1 MEAHRYPLVMLMVA
15 AAALPAPAQADSV
28 TPKAS
33 IEDRVT
39 ALEDELRASR
49 ALIQEQRDII
59 QKQNEKQDIDVSQGT
74 PLDPFLQSVNIGGH
88 IAASY
93 GYSFNNPGVNAG
105 ANTLCSFQ
113 CNHNELSL
121 DAAKLEIG
129 RPASEPGKV
138 GFQFD
143 LLFGQNANIQ
153 AGLAPSVD
161 SNSTPTGV
169 SSDQEIF
176 LQQAYASY
184 NANGIELK
192 LGKFETLLGYELFD
206 TDANANIT
214 QGVLFTFAIPAFH
227 TGLLTGGA
235 FSEELTWNAGFVNGF
250 NNTRESG
257 DAKAFMGRLGYARG
271 PALVALSSFIGT
283 LGETRLSSTGQTV
296 GDNSRDTQIYDLI
309 LEYKPSDR
317 LKTWANFDVGRTD
330 NGMPGTDPTFFGVA
344 LGTKMQLSDKLYLAI
359 RGEYMNDD
367 QGSRFGPLG
376 LLIGAIGPESLDEID
391 VYTGTVTL
399 GYQLGPGL
407 LARLEYRHDDVDC
420 DSSCN
425 FFPDSNSPA
434 GPEGEDTNDLAL
446 FELVYSFD

>member
-1 MEAHRYPLVMLMVA
+1 MIA
-15 AAALPAPAQADSV
+15 AAALPSAARAESV
-28 TPKAS
+28 ATPPS

-39 ALEDELRASR
+39 ALEDELRESR
-49 ALIQEQRDII
+49 ALIQEQRAII
-59 QKQNEKQDIDVSQGT
+59 QKQQEKQGIDVGEGEAAS

-88 IAASY
+88 LAASY
-93 GYSFNNPGVNAG
+93 GYSFNDPDVNAG

-113 CNHNELSL
+113 CNHNELSI

-153 AGLAPSVD
+153 AGLAPPAD
-161 SNSTPTGV
+161 MNSTPNGI

-176 LQQAYASY
+176 LQQAFASY
-184 NANGIELK
+184 NANGVELK

-206 TDANANIT
+206 TDANTNIT

-235 FSEELTWNAGFVNGF
+235 FSEEFTWNAGFVNGF

-257 DAKAFMGRLGYARG
+257 DAKAFMGRLGWARG
-271 PALVALSSFIGT
+271 PALIALSSFIGT
-283 LGETRLSSTGQTV
+283 LGETRLNSNGQV
-296 GDNSRDTQIYDLI
+296 IGDNSRDTQIYDLI
-309 LEYKPSDR
+309 LEYKPTDR
-317 LKTWANFDVGRTD
+317 FKTWANLDVGRTD
-330 NGMPGTDPTFFGVA
+330 AASGTNPKFYGLA
-344 LGTKMQLSDKLYLAI
+344 LGTKMQLSQKLYLAL
-359 RGEYMNDD
+359 RGEFMRDKES
-367 QGSRFGPLG
+367 SRFGPLG
-376 LLIGAIGPESLDEID
+376 NLIGAIESPVDLDDID

-420 DSSCN
+420 DGTSCN
-425 FFPDSNSPA
+425 FFPDGDNAP
-434 GPEGEDTNDLAL
+434 GIDGEDTNDLAL

>member
-1 MEAHRYPLVMLMVA
+1 MEAHRFPLVLLLVTA
-15 AAALPAPAQADSV
+15 GALPSLSFAGEGRPSL
-28 TPKAS
+28 
-33 IEDRVT
+33 EDRVT
-39 ALEDELRASR
+39 ALEDELRESR
-49 ALIQEQRDII
+49 QLIQAQRDVL
-59 QKQNEKQDIDVSQGT
+59 EKHDLETDADVAQGSAV
-74 PLDPFLQSVNIGGH
+74 DPFLQSINIGGH

-129 RPASEPGKV
+129 RPASEPGKL

-143 LLFGQNANIQ
+143 LLLGQNANIQ
-153 AGLAPSVD
+153 GSLAPAVD
-161 SNSTPTGV
+161 SNSTPNGV

-184 NANGIELK
+184 NANGVEIK

-227 TGLLTGGA
+227 TGLLLGGSL
-235 FSEELTWNAGFVNGF
+235 SEEVTWNAGLVNGF

-257 DAKAFMGRLGYARG
+257 DAKAFMGRLGWSRG
-271 PALVALSSFIGT
+271 PALVALSSYIGT
-283 LGETRLSSTGQTV
+283 LGETRTTSQGLVV

-309 LEYKPSDR
+309 LEYKPTER

-330 NGMPGTDPTFFGVA
+330 NGLPGSDPTFFGVA
-344 LGTKMQLSDKLYLAI
+344 LGTKLQLSEKLYLAV

-376 LLIGAIGPESLDEID
+376 LAIGAIGPESLDEID
-391 VYTGTVTL
+391 VYTATVTL

-425 FFPDSNSPA
+425 FFPDQNSAA
-434 GPEGEDTNDLAL
+434 GPQGEDTNDLAV